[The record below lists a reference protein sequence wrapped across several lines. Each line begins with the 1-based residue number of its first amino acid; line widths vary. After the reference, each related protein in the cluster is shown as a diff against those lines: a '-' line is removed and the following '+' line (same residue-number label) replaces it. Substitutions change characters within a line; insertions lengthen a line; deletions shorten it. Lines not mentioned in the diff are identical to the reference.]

1 MITSLLDGT
10 TKSSDAQT
18 EIKLGDTLWL
28 RNLMLEK
35 FVKAEYLSFDSH
47 NLSIK
52 LKETIM
58 HEVFVADQDLSFD
71 SKPADQVT
79 TIQTWL
85 F

>member
-10 TKSSDAQT
+10 TKSSDAQM
-18 EIKLGDTLWL
+18 EIKLGDILWL

-52 LKETIM
+52 LKETM
-58 HEVFVADQDLSFD
+58 MQKVFVEAN
-71 SKPADQVT
+71 
-79 TIQTWL
+79 
-85 F
+85 

>member
-1 MITSLLDGT
+1 
-10 TKSSDAQT
+10 
-18 EIKLGDTLWL
+18 
-28 RNLMLEK
+28 MLEK

-58 HEVFVADQDLSFD
+58 HKVFVANQGLSFD

>member
-58 HEVFVADQDLSFD
+58 HKVFVADQSFD